1 LNYKK
6 EGKMVQTDIFL
17 NATQSLEQINLW
29 YLEQEA
35 REEKQ
40 KFLIR
45 ETNRKEQGIKESNAQ
60 QQ

>member
-1 LNYKK
+1 
-6 EGKMVQTDIFL
+6 MVQTDIFL